1 VIDTHCH
8 LLAGVDDGPRS
19 DAESVRLARHLAD
32 QGVKAVV
39 CTPHFSE
46 LFPTPCVVAL
56 ERHQRLRA
64 ELNALG
70 VQLETSVAAEVSPPY
85 ALEAPLE
92 RLATR
97 TIGSRYLLVEL
108 VRDTTAVTAL
118 QVFERLVGGGL
129 VPIFAHPERC
139 AAMQRDLALLDD
151 ARAAGALTQIV
162 APSLGGR
169 WGDDVWATAWALV
182 ESGRADLLASDSHS
196 ASSSAPQLG
205 AVAGLVEQRCGRG
218 LRERLTESTPARVLG
233 GVEVEPF

>member
-19 DAESVRLARHLAD
+19 DAESVRLARHLAE

-46 LFPTPCVVAL
+46 LFPTPRVVAL
-56 ERHQRLRA
+56 ERHERLRA
-64 ELNALG
+64 ELEALG
-70 VQLETSVAAEVSPPY
+70 MKLETTVAAEVSPPY
-85 ALEAPLE
+85 ALETPIE
-92 RLATR
+92 RLASR
-97 TIGSRYLLVEL
+97 TMGGLYLLVEL
-108 VRDTTAVTAL
+108 VHDTTGVTAL

-139 AAMQRDLALLDD
+139 AAVQRDPSLLDD

-169 WGDDVWATAWALV
+169 WGNIVWETAWALV
-182 ESGRADLLASDSHS
+182 ETGRADLLASDAHRAS
-196 ASSSAPQLG
+196 ASVPQLA
-205 AVAGLVEQRCGRG
+205 AVAALVEQRCGRA
-218 LRERLTESTPARVLG
+218 LRETLTEAAPRRVLEG
-233 GVEVEPF
+233 AALV